1 MDEFLPCRAPPHLE
15 KISQVVVPV
24 DFGPCSLRAA
34 AFGAH
39 LTRAS
44 GGQVMLM
51 HVLLPGEDAEL
62 AESRLAQLAGWYR
75 RPPVCLMVLAA
86 EEEVSG
92 SILAASQARGSQ
104 LVMLGLHSGHDPRR
118 LRLGRVTCGV
128 LLGASVPVQVIPLA
142 TARPERISELPDKLL
157 GRWRE
162 LGQR

>member
-1 MDEFLPCRAPPHLE
+1 MDEFLPYRSPPRLE
-15 KISQVVVPV
+15 RISQVVVPV

-44 GGQVMLM
+44 GGQVTLL

-62 AESRLAQLAGWYR
+62 AESRLTQIARWYR

-86 EEEVSG
+86 EEEVSE

-142 TARPERISELPDKLL
+142 TTRPGPL
-157 GRWRE
+157 GEPLDRWRE